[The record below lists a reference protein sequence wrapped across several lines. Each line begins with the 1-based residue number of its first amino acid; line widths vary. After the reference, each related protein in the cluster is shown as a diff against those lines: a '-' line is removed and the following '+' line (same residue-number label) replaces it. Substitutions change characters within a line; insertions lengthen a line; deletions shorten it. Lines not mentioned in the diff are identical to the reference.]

1 MSVPYLS
8 DALSPRR
15 GGRAG
20 RHARVFATGRRGGR
34 ATARAQVGPDGALRA
49 APVLPLRRPARL
61 IAREITLSA
70 VPVGPRPPTT

>member
-20 RHARVFATGRRGGR
+20 RHARVSATGGR
-34 ATARAQVGPDGALRA
+34 ATAGAQVGPDGALRA